1 MMIFII
7 QALLDYQVKSTFQMP
22 SRGRKRFVSEGDGG
36 LVKETSWSVL
46 SSCWLSLNFGTRS
59 PHVYTNFRWW
69 ESWERKG
76 VDSSSATFIRRA
88 KPMFTSDP
96 RRSEGAVFKSGIAF
110 TSCLHLKMVLFPIQG
125 WLESLCCH
133 WTCEHFR
140 LFCERSRK
148 SCFSWFRALQLLQ
161 NWNKLWSDQI
171 WFWILLHTH
180 KIVYILVI
188 VHRILK
194 VYQNW
199 SEFIIT
205 HEWSCEKKLY
215 LEIIKTN
222 VVYSAAQKS
231 KIGISAHISEL
242 YTRQCLVPMVKIRRE
257 TILENDIRTC
267 VLYMSEN
274 WKYSSVPT

>member
-1 MMIFII
+1 MEDSSRR
-7 QALLDYQVKSTFQMP
+7 LLGQYSVVFDCHWTLELAFLMFKHIS
-22 SRGRKRFVSEGDGG
+22 GDGRVG
-36 LVKETSWSVL
+36 EEKVLTLRQQLSFRGQSLCLPVIKGAVKELFSKVVSPLHPVCTWK
-46 SSCWLSLNFGTRS
+46 WLCFQL
-59 PHVYTNFRWW
+59 
-69 ESWERKG
+69 
-76 VDSSSATFIRRA
+76 
-88 KPMFTSDP
+88 
-96 RRSEGAVFKSGIAF
+96 
-110 TSCLHLKMVLFPIQG
+110 QG

-148 SCFSWFRALQLLQ
+148 SCFPWFRALQLLQ

-180 KIVYILVI
+180 RIVYILVI

-199 SEFIIT
+199 TEFIIT

-242 YTRQCLVPMVKIRRE
+242 YTRQCLVLMVKIRRE
-257 TILENDIRTC
+257 TILDNDIRTR
-267 VLYMSEN
+267 VMYMSEN

>member
-1 MMIFII
+1 MLTLCQQLLFRGQSLRLPVI
-7 QALLDYQVKSTFQMP
+7 QGA
-22 SRGRKRFVSEGDGG
+22 
-36 LVKETSWSVL
+36 VKELFSKVVSLLHPVCTWK
-46 SSCWLSLNFGTRS
+46 WLCFQ
-59 PHVYTNFRWW
+59 F
-69 ESWERKG
+69 
-76 VDSSSATFIRRA
+76 
-88 KPMFTSDP
+88 
-96 RRSEGAVFKSGIAF
+96 
-110 TSCLHLKMVLFPIQG
+110 QG
-125 WLESLCCH
+125 WLQSLCCH

-171 WFWILLHTH
+171 WFWTLLHTH

-199 SEFIIT
+199 TEFIIT

-222 VVYSAAQKS
+222 VVYSAAQK
-231 KIGISAHISEL
+231 
-242 YTRQCLVPMVKIRRE
+242 
-257 TILENDIRTC
+257 
-267 VLYMSEN
+267 
-274 WKYSSVPT
+274 